1 MFYVIIA
8 SDYSSLLHKTG
19 LRTFHKV
26 LFKLTMQV
34 NHQYYILTQIDRGIE
49 ILKSLNDLEEVKHP
63 MWKLTKDS
71 RVFNEDDIFVL
82 EGKVRNWQSETKTI
96 LNNLGINKESYE
108 LTFMPK
114 ETIVTLLD
122 KRRAL
127 ANEVQLGLDFL
138 KKIEIEI
145 HPEDEKAFLLQDFNA
160 ELDQLHLVPELIPVI
175 KSRIDEIGK
184 GLNATMPLAVII
196 LSGSTLEGILLNLTK
211 HNQELFNKANS
222 TPKDKNGKVKPYSL
236 WTLQNYIDVAY
247 ELGFLLEDTRAFSHV
262 LRNFRNYIHPNAQI
276 NQRFIPDIHTAELC
290 FQVLKAAIYQINKKI
305 ASNAVSTKKE

>member
-1 MFYVIIA
+1 MA
-8 SDYSSLLHKTG
+8 
-19 LRTFHKV
+19 
-26 LFKLTMQV
+26 
-34 NHQYYILTQIDRGIE
+34 QIDRGIE

-63 MWKLTKDS
+63 IWKLTKDS

-82 EGKVRNWQSETKTI
+82 EDKVRNWQSETKTI

-114 ETIVTLLD
+114 ETIITLLD
-122 KRRAL
+122 KRGAL

-145 HPEDEKAFLLQDFNA
+145 HTEDEKAFLLKDFNS

-175 KSRIDEIGK
+175 KSRIDEIEK

-222 TPKDKNGKVKPYSL
+222 APKDKNGKVKPYSL
-236 WTLQNYIDVAY
+236 WTLQNYIDVSY

-276 NQRFIPDIHTAELC
+276 NQKFIPDIHTAELC
-290 FQVLKAAIYQINKKI
+290 FQVLKAAIYQINKNSI
-305 ASNAVSTKKE
+305 